1 VGQADRYYAA
11 LRTGSLPKALA
22 TKRTS
27 NKQRFEVKI
36 EIDFGGK
43 KWTWF
48 FWINILWILGTIGLG
63 VYTFQQ
69 PVASGESQFI
79 ETMKVVFLSLG
90 GLGVILPTYLSV
102 FHSIENK
109 NESKIEN
116 SFQLIERWDNE
127 HLHKA
132 RNFTRKL
139 KDDRASLSNDE
150 LVTRITND
158 EELRQSVILVMNYFD
173 NIRVSLKAG
182 RVDKELLVNAM
193 GPVFDDLYY
202 RLLPFI
208 ESLGERQK
216 ADWIE
221 THTLLIR
228 G

>member
-1 VGQADRYYAA
+1 M
-11 LRTGSLPKALA
+11 
-22 TKRTS
+22 
-27 NKQRFEVKI
+27 KI